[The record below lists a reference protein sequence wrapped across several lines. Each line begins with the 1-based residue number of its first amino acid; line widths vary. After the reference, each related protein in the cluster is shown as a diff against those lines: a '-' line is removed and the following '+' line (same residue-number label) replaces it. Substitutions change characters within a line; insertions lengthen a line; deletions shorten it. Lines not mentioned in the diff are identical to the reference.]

1 MAVRWAAFAAA
12 LFVVILP
19 HRLWSRVPHWLPVN
33 SAAFFSGVATVM
45 LAAAIGIPG
54 FLDHAAATTSLGNT
68 AMIEGE
74 MRRMGDYNRGMVQG
88 FAGLAIFTFILTPV
102 GLLTLYL
109 AGSGVVRAA
118 AGWFDDPIG
127 DPILTGVDWALFA
140 AHGRRHET
148 SERRSREALEG
159 PEVAD
164 RVVSSASA
172 GIPGCDLVI
181 VASRRKPGWERGV
194 VLFTQE
200 ACYRIGEPVERT
212 VAGRLRTLYPLHEH
226 RDLEAIRRS
235 FHYDLPL
242 PGRAEPPGA
251 GSVEGP

>member
-1 MAVRWAAFAAA
+1 MPVRWAAFAAA
-12 LFVVILP
+12 IVVVLLP
-19 HRLWSRVPHWLPVN
+19 HRLWSRVPHWLPLD
-33 SAAFFSGVATVM
+33 SAAFFSGIATVA

-54 FLDHAAATTSLGNT
+54 FLDHAAATTSLGNE
-68 AMIEGE
+68 AMIDGE
-74 MRRMGDYNRGMVQG
+74 LRRMGDYNRGMVQG
-88 FAGLAIFTFILTPV
+88 FAGLAIFTFVLTPV

-127 DPILTGVDWALFA
+127 DPVLTAIDTALFA
-140 AHGRRHET
+140 ARGRRHEK

-159 PEVAD
+159 PEVPD
-164 RVVSSASA
+164 RAVSSASA
-172 GIPGCDLVI
+172 GVPACDLVI

-226 RDLEAIRRS
+226 RDLEAIRKS
-235 FHYDLPL
+235 FHYDLPVQ
-242 PGRAEPPGA
+242 GR
-251 GSVEGP
+251 VEGPGRRDGT